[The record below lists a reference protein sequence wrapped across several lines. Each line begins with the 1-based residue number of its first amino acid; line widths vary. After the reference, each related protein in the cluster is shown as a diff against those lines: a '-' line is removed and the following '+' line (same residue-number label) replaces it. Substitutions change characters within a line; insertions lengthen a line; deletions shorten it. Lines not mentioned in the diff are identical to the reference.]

1 MFMPKLFLYFPLLL
15 SVVVVAA
22 PQSSK
27 KNPEEPSQSTK
38 ANQEKKDQSGP
49 TSPSDIQQIRQ
60 DSKPQT
66 QNSQSKE
73 ANADKQPHDWI
84 DKLNAISTLIIAMFT
99 LALFLVVLFQLKDY
113 RARERAWIMVELEP
127 VPGAGGIIHGDEI
140 SKGVVTKNT
149 SFNVRIYCTNDGKAP
164 AWITEK
170 RACID
175 IANKLPTKP
184 NWNNVD
190 IVQAAPEPV
199 AVGGKSKPKDC
210 GLTCPKAKD
219 SGEMIIIYG
228 IIKYRDPFKTKRT
241 TSFAYRLRID
251 DTLERLSGYPKYNEH
266 T

>member
-1 MFMPKLFLYFPLLL
+1 
-15 SVVVVAA
+15 
-22 PQSSK
+22 
-27 KNPEEPSQSTK
+27 
-38 ANQEKKDQSGP
+38 
-49 TSPSDIQQIRQ
+49 
-60 DSKPQT
+60 
-66 QNSQSKE
+66 
-73 ANADKQPHDWI
+73 
-84 DKLNAISTLIIAMFT
+84 
-99 LALFLVVLFQLKDY
+99 
-113 RARERAWIMVELEP
+113 MVELEP

-210 GLTCPKAKD
+210 GLTCPKAKA
-219 SGEMIIIYG
+219 SGAMIINYG
-228 IIKYRDPFKTKRT
+228 IIQYL
-241 TSFAYRLRID
+241 AYFISNIYTRF
-251 DTLERLSGYPKYNEH
+251 EH
-266 T
+266 